1 MQFGISTHLY
11 HGVRLDRDHLVEIAA
26 HGFES
31 VEIFATRTH
40 FDYHDERALTEIS
53 GHLADAGLRAH
64 SIHAPTSDG
73 LRNGEWGVT
82 YSIATSD
89 DRARR
94 TAVEETVA
102 AIKAAHRLE
111 AHFVVLHPGVPS
123 TIQSDARDNRLDA
136 AIRSVEELHAVA
148 EPLGVQLALEV
159 IPNKI
164 ADAGDL
170 VGLLEDRLDLSG
182 LGICLDTG
190 HALLLGDV
198 TDAVETASGHLVT
211 THLHDNHGT
220 TDDHLLPFDG
230 AIDWPGVLM
239 AFRKVGYDGVWMF
252 ELSALDSPRR
262 ILERAQQTRKRMEAL
277 LSAQLDL

>member
-11 HGVRLDRDHLVEIAA
+11 HGARLDRDHLIEIAA
-26 HGFES
+26 HGFET

-40 FDYHDERALTEIS
+40 FDYHDDRALAEIE
-53 GHLADAGLRAH
+53 GHLADAQLRAH
-64 SIHAPTSDG
+64 SIHAPITDG
-73 LRNGEWGVT
+73 LRNGEWGAA

-94 TAVEETVA
+94 VAVEETAA
-102 AIKAAHRLE
+102 AIRAAHRLG
-111 AHFVVLHPGVPS
+111 ARFVVLHLGVPE
-123 TIQSDARDNRLDA
+123 TLQSDSRDNRVDA

-148 EPLGVQLALEV
+148 EPLEVRLALEV
-159 IPNKI
+159 IPNQI
-164 ADAGDL
+164 ADASDL
-170 VGLLEDRLDLSG
+170 VDLLEGRLDLSG

-211 THLHDNHGT
+211 THLHDNDGK

-230 AIDWPGVLM
+230 AIDWPAVLM

-252 ELSALDSPRR
+252 ELAALDSPRR
-262 ILERAQQTRKRMEAL
+262 VLEQAQQVRRRMEAL
-277 LSAQLDL
+277 LSA

>member
-11 HGVRLDRDHLVEIAA
+11 HDTRLDRDHLVEIAA
-26 HGFES
+26 HGFET

-40 FDYHDERALTEIS
+40 FDYHDERALTEIE
-53 GHLADAGLRAH
+53 GHLADVRLRAH
-64 SIHAPTSDG
+64 SIHAPITEG
-73 LRNGEWGVT
+73 LRNGEWGAS

-94 TAVEETVA
+94 TAVDETA
-102 AIKAAHRLE
+102 ASIKAAHRLG
-111 AHFVVLHPGVPS
+111 ARFVVLHLGVPS
-123 TIQSDARDNRLDA
+123 MLQSDPRDNRVDA

-148 EPLGVQLALEV
+148 EPLEVRLALEV
-159 IPNKI
+159 IPNEI
-164 ADAGDL
+164 ADAADL

-198 TDAVETASGHLVT
+198 ADAVETVSGHLVT
-211 THLHDNHGT
+211 THLHDNKGKS
-220 TDDHLLPFDG
+220 DDHLLPFDG
-230 AIDWPGVLM
+230 AIDWPSVLM

-252 ELSALDSPRR
+252 ELAALESPRR
-262 ILERAQQTRKRMEAL
+262 VLERAQQARHRMEDL
-277 LSAQLDL
+277 LSA

>member
-11 HGVRLDRDHLVEIAA
+11 HSARLDRDHLVEIAA
-26 HGFES
+26 HGFET

-40 FDYHDERALTEIS
+40 FDYHDERALTEIE
-53 GHLADAGLRAH
+53 GHLADTQLRAH
-64 SIHAPTSDG
+64 SVHAPITDG
-73 LRNGEWGVT
+73 LRNGEWGAS

-94 TAVEETVA
+94 TAVQETTG
-102 AIKAAHRLE
+102 AIKAASRL
-111 AHFVVLHPGVPS
+111 AAKFVVLHLGVPS
-123 TIQSDARDNRLDA
+123 AFQSDARDNRLDA

-148 EPLGVQLALEV
+148 DPLGIRLALEV
-159 IPNKI
+159 IPNQI
-164 ADAGDL
+164 ADAADL

-198 TDAVETASGHLVT
+198 TDAVETVSGHLVT

-252 ELSALDSPRR
+252 ELAALDEPRR
-262 ILERAQQTRKRMEAL
+262 VLERAERARRKMEEL
-277 LSAQLDL
+277 LSA

>member
-11 HGVRLDRDHLVEIAA
+11 HGARLDRDHLIEIAA
-26 HGFES
+26 HGFET

-40 FDYHDERALTEIS
+40 FDYHDDRALAEIE
-53 GHLADAGLRAH
+53 GHLADAQLRAH
-64 SIHAPTSDG
+64 SIHAPITDG
-73 LRNGEWGVT
+73 LRNGEWGAA

-94 TAVEETVA
+94 VAVEETAA
-102 AIKAAHRLE
+102 AIRAAHRLG
-111 AHFVVLHPGVPS
+111 ARFVVLHLGVPE
-123 TIQSDARDNRLDA
+123 TLQSDSRDNRVDA

-148 EPLGVQLALEV
+148 EPLEVRLALEV
-159 IPNKI
+159 IPNQI
-164 ADAGDL
+164 ADASDL
-170 VGLLEDRLDLSG
+170 VDLLEGRLDLSG

-211 THLHDNHGT
+211 THLHDNDGK

-230 AIDWPGVLM
+230 AIDWPAVLM

-252 ELSALDSPRR
+252 ELAALDSPRR
-262 ILERAQQTRKRMEAL
+262 VLEQAQHVRRRMEAL
-277 LSAQLDL
+277 LSA

>member
-11 HGVRLDRDHLVEIAA
+11 HGVRLDRDHLIEIAA
-26 HGFES
+26 HGFEA

-40 FDYHDERALTEIS
+40 FDYHDERALLELE

-64 SIHAPTSDG
+64 SIHAPITDG
-73 LRNGEWGVT
+73 LRNGEWGAS

-94 TAVEETVA
+94 VAVQETAES
-102 AIKAAHRLE
+102 IKAAHRL
-111 AHFVVLHPGVPS
+111 AARFVVLHLGVPS
-123 TIQSDARDNRLDA
+123 AFQSDSRDNRLDA

-148 EPLGVQLALEV
+148 EPLDVRLALEV
-159 IPNKI
+159 IPNPI
-164 ADAGDL
+164 ADAADL

-198 TDAVETASGHLVT
+198 TDAVETASGYLVT
-211 THLHDNHGT
+211 THLHDNHGK
-220 TDDHLLPFDG
+220 TDDHLPPFAG

-239 AFRKVGYDGVWMF
+239 AFRKVGYDGAWMF
-252 ELSALDSPRR
+252 ELAALDAPRR
-262 ILERAQQTRKRMEAL
+262 VLERAQQARRKMEEL
-277 LSAQLDL
+277 LSA